1 MKFLSLTSL
10 NAALKKQDI
19 GRVINSAYVV
29 GQIQDAVAQSIG
41 YAPYESMHF
50 AKAEYIAIENDNTE
64 GRFGA
69 KGSGEAPLLLPPKVI
84 TSALADAIG
93 KLIRKIPVTP
103 KDVLEALA

>member
-1 MKFLSLTSL
+1 MKFFSLTSL
-10 NAALKKQDI
+10 NEALEKQDI

-50 AKAEYIAIENDNTE
+50 AKAEYIAVKNDNTE
-64 GRFGA
+64 GPFGD
-69 KGSGEAPLLLPPKVI
+69 KGSGEAPVLLPLVVI
-84 TSALADAIG
+84 ASTLPNAIG
-93 KLIRKIPVTP
+93 KLTRKIPVTP